1 MISSRLRSRKVLA
14 VACTLVGGLISITS
28 MAAASAAEPA
38 SEAAPRFKLY
48 VESDGAYRLT
58 FQELVDA
65 GLDPNLPGLDASR
78 LGLFHQDTPI
88 PIWVEHGGDGRLGPG
103 DWIELI
109 AEHLAGEVSYS
120 SEVTRFNVYNL
131 DTDVEK
137 PARMTGL
144 ETVEIQPSTSERGPH
159 PRSVQH
165 LEQDQMFLRL
175 PPKRGIPVEELW
187 YWKKLVHIHRKPL
200 TQTIDLSHLVLD
212 ADAGVHLRVG
222 LRGWSRVRRK
232 NNPDLAD
239 HALTL
244 HLNGRV
250 VGTQEWSGSDP
261 FVFELRDIPADQLIR
276 GENTL
281 GLKVPVR
288 MDGEKALIDV
298 VMLNWIEVDYPH
310 DGRIADQQAALIVPP
325 GSESLHITHE
335 PRAQEPQEAAEVDG
349 SEPSRPHMLVFS
361 RSGRRIAIEDNDRA
375 TIQVPG
381 DAAAGSDGDTD
392 HAEHRSF
399 FATSSDR
406 LASVSAVSLD
416 KPSNWLRPDVQADYI
431 MVTHSSLAAEVE
443 PLAELHRSR
452 GLSVVVVDIEDVYD
466 ETQGGI
472 QDPKGLRD
480 FVSYAYHHW
489 QKPAPQYLLLVGDAS
504 WDSKNPWADDDHYA
518 DWTFRPWEIQRF
530 AKNKSTPYA
539 EGETLNHR
547 NLIPTWNFTTH
558 QGHSASDNYFVAV
571 DGDDYLPDLAVGRLP
586 VVTPEET
593 RQIVEKIRTYM
604 LEPEAGPWNRNA
616 LLITNENRSYQHR
629 SDVLA
634 DWLSEE
640 GFQPEKIYPLS
651 SEESNAEHTES
662 LINAFDQGQ
671 LFIHFL
677 GHGGRYIWRTGP
689 PDVKKNH
696 DLFTLEDLDR
706 LQPNRR
712 LPIVLSMTCYS
723 APFDHPTADSIG
735 EKLLRMDDRGAIA
748 VLGASWRNSPAQR
761 WSQALLHHLTQP
773 GMTLGEGIRQAKHEL
788 KRRIFVETYNLMGDP
803 AIPVPLPERPTAEPA
818 PRCSGSI
825 LKILRPNPRVVVDI
839 GLWAIQNQPEPALLK
854 PAD

>member
-1 MISSRLRSRKVLA
+1 MIFSSLRTSKVFAICL
-14 VACTLVGGLISITS
+14 LVGGLTS
-28 MAAASAAEPA
+28 LTPALAAAATESTVSSEPA
-38 SEAAPRFKLY
+38 PKFKLY
-48 VESDGAYRLT
+48 VESDGVYRLT

-65 GLDPNLPGLDASR
+65 GLDPTSAGLESSR

-88 PIWVEHGGDGRLGPG
+88 PIWVQDGGDGLLGPG

-131 DTDVEK
+131 ATDVEN
-137 PARMTGL
+137 PARMAAIEAL
-144 ETVEIQPSTSERGPH
+144 ETQPTSDRATH
-159 PRSVQH
+159 PRSIQH

-175 PPKRGIPVEELW
+175 PPKKGAPVEELW
-187 YWKKLVHIHRKPL
+187 YWKKLVHLHRDPL
-200 TQTIDLSHLVLD
+200 TQTIDLSHLASDPD
-212 ADAGVHLRVG
+212 AKVHLRVG

-232 NNPDLAD
+232 NNPELAD
-239 HALTL
+239 HALVL
-244 HLNGRV
+244 RLNDQV

-261 FVFELRDIPADQLIR
+261 FVFELRDLPASRLIR

-310 DGRIADQQAALIVPP
+310 DGRIADQQAALIAP
-325 GSESLHITHE
+325 SAAQTLQLTHE
-335 PRAQEPQEAAEVDG
+335 PRAEADAGDSAQPQL
-349 SEPSRPHMLVFS
+349 LVFS
-361 RSGRRIAIEDNDRA
+361 RSGRRLVVDDSAQVTIRIPGGTSPDAPVHADPIDDRA
-375 TIQVPG
+375 
-381 DAAAGSDGDTD
+381 
-392 HAEHRSF
+392 F
-399 FATSSDR
+399 FATPSDR

-416 KPSNWLRPDVQADYI
+416 RPSHWLRPDIQADYV

-466 ETQGGI
+466 ETLGGI

-480 FVSYAYHHW
+480 FVAYAYHHW
-489 QKPAPQYLLLVGDAS
+489 QKPAPRYLLLVGDAS
-504 WDSKNPWADDDHYA
+504 WDSKNPWANDDLYA

-530 AKNKSTPYA
+530 VKNKSTSYA

-586 VVTPEET
+586 VVTPQET
-593 RQIVEKIRTYM
+593 RQIVEKIRSYM

-634 DWLSEE
+634 EWLSEE
-640 GFQPEKIYPLS
+640 GFQPDKIYPLS

-662 LINAFDQGQ
+662 LISAFDQGQ

-735 EKLLRMDDRGAIA
+735 EKLLRMEDRGAIA

-761 WSQALLHHLTQP
+761 WSKTLLQHLTQP
-773 GMTLGEGIRQAKHEL
+773 GTTLGEAIRLAKHEL

-803 AIPVPLPERPTAEPA
+803 AIPVPLPDRSSADASTAALSNAALSTSSE
-818 PRCSGSI
+818 SGARD
-825 LKILRPNPRVVVDI
+825 L
-839 GLWAIQNQPEPALLK
+839 E
-854 PAD
+854 